1 LEGKKVVW
9 RLLLLLLIRREMRG
23 DVGERGRL
31 LLLLLLLVIGRELI
45 LIGGK
50 GERRLGRK
58 GRLLAVGL
66 DLGGQAKG
74 RVG

>member
-23 DVGERGRL
+23 DVGERGR